1 MRPGIGRYMHP
12 VLQMMSFSLVGAR
25 PVPSVR
31 SATVLDFSMCVR
43 VSVGSGVLGE

>member
-25 PVPSVR
+25 PVPSEPREMYGVY
-31 SATVLDFSMCVR
+31 VC
-43 VSVGSGVLGE
+43 VSVGSAVLGEW